1 MGIDSPNKNKSY
13 STNVFNYE
21 VFLEDGTK
29 LEHLKVCK
37 DEKVT
42 ISSLIV
48 NPELVKLENASYFS
62 NLGYDIYDKASS
74 FYTDNCAS
82 AYIDNNDI
90 DTDGLMQYHYY
101 QYKQYIHQ

>member
-1 MGIDSPNKNKSY
+1 
-13 STNVFNYE
+13 
-21 VFLEDGTK
+21 
-29 LEHLKVCK
+29 
-37 DEKVT
+37 VT

-82 AYIDNNDI
+82 AYIDNNDLTLK
-90 DTDGLMQYHYY
+90 DRKKYF
-101 QYKQYIHQ
+101 